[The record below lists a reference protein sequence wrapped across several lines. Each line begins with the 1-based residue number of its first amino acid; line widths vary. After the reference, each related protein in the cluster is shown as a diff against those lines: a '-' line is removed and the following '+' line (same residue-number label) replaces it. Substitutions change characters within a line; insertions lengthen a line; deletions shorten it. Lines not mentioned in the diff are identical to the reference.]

1 MATGVVRSDDDL
13 SETDT
18 PLTRGVLAEVYAA
31 AEMPLE
37 DCKALIA
44 GFQVAM
50 ARGLAGQESDLKM
63 LPSFVTELPTG
74 KEAGTVYALDLGGTN
89 FRVLRV
95 VLPGDSGDIKT
106 EFRSFALQKCHMTG
120 CGEAD
125 LFPFLASCIKETVEQ
140 FEGSLPGADKPLPLG
155 FTFSFPTQQSAL
167 NQGTLISWTKGFC
180 ASKCVGCDVVA
191 MLQKA
196 LNALGVH
203 VVVKALAND
212 TVGTL
217 MALRPKEPNTSL
229 GVIFGTGTNGCYV
242 EQMSKIGKWTG
253 GDVTSGRQCINIEW
267 GNFGASVPSRKLLP
281 VTRHDE
287 ALDTESLNKGEQILE
302 KMIGGMYIGEL
313 VRRVFN
319 AAADAGEIMSGRKE
333 RIEAGGLNTELAS
346 AIEASD
352 APGLVKILEQLGVP
366 APAASDAK
374 ALQKI
379 AMAISGRGARVSAC
393 AIAAIVQHMERVGT
407 PTVVGI
413 DGSVFKCYTNFKA
426 RIEACMRDIFGDDA
440 LHIKLQLSEDGSGVG
455 AAVIAATA

>member
-1 MATGVVRSDDDL
+1 
-13 SETDT
+13 
-18 PLTRGVLAEVYAA
+18 
-31 AEMPLE
+31 
-37 DCKALIA
+37 
-44 GFQVAM
+44 M
-50 ARGLAGQESDLKM
+50 ARGLAGEESDLKM

-95 VLPGDSGDIKT
+95 VLPGNGGEIKT
-106 EFRSFALQKCHMTG
+106 EFRSYALQQSHMTG

-140 FEGSLPGADKPLPLG
+140 LEGALPAADSPLPLG

-180 ASKCVGCDVVA
+180 ADKCVGSDVVA

-217 MALRPKEPNTSL
+217 MALRAKETNTSL

-242 EQMSKIGKWTG
+242 EQMKKIGKWTG
-253 GDVTSGRQCINIEW
+253 GEVSSGEQCINIEW
-267 GNFGASVPSRKLLP
+267 GNFGASASSRKLLP
-281 VTRHDE
+281 VTKHDD
-287 ALDTESLNKGEQILE
+287 ALDVESLNKGEQILE
-302 KMIGGMYIGEL
+302 KMIGGMYMGEL

-319 AAADAGEIMSGRKE
+319 AAADAGEIMSGRSE
-333 RIEAGGLNTELAS
+333 RIAAGGITTELS
-346 AIEASD
+346 SNIEAADADGLVSILGQLGISAPAPSD
-352 APGLVKILEQLGVP
+352 A
-366 APAASDAK
+366 D

-379 AMAISGRGARVSAC
+379 AVAISGRGARVSAC
-393 AIAAIVQHMERVGT
+393 AMAAIVQHMERVGT
-407 PTVVGI
+407 PTVIGI

-426 RIEACMRDIFGDDA
+426 RIEACMREIFGDA
-440 LHIKLQLSEDGSGVG
+440 AQHISLQLSEDGSGIG

>member
-1 MATGVVRSDDDL
+1 MAMAAAALVRSDSDAL

-18 PLTRGVLAEVYAA
+18 PLTRGVLTEVYAA

-37 DCKALIA
+37 DCKALMA
-44 GFQVAM
+44 CFQAAM
-50 ARGLAGQESDLKM
+50 VRGLAGEESDLKM

-95 VLPGDSGDIKT
+95 VLPGDGGEIKT
-106 EFRSFALQKCHMTG
+106 EFRSFALQQSHMTG

-125 LFPFLASCIKETVEQ
+125 LFAFLASCIKETVEQ
-140 FEGSLPGADKPLPLG
+140 LEGSLPGADKPLPLG

-242 EQMSKIGKWTG
+242 EQM
-253 GDVTSGRQCINIEW
+253 TSGRQCINIEW
-267 GNFGASVPSRKLLP
+267 GNFGASAPSRKLLP

-352 APGLVKILEQLGVP
+352 APGRVKILEQLGVP
-366 APAASDAK
+366 SPAASDAE

-379 AMAISGRGARVSAC
+379 ALAISGRGARVSAC

-407 PTVVGI
+407 PTVVAI